1 MRAVVALA
9 LLLGLGPAWAAEG
22 ITFDA
27 LDTDNGRWTLDQ
39 GTQIR
44 PDGLHLTRSKIVWAY
59 DATDGYLELHTE
71 HVSGP
76 PEQAYGLCFRC
87 ARRNGEPNVS
97 GYVFY
102 ITSNGGWRLLKL
114 RGGNY
119 EPMVDWQACPFLHQ
133 GLGEWNILGVLCRG
147 SQFKLYING
156 RAVALANDT
165 DFPSGGAGPANA
177 GGEGSDVAYRYLI
190 IDPNARQPDQAWRIP
205 SDEVRPE
212 PLAGAPPAGATTSPA
227 TPSGGGTRPTLGGT
241 VRPDDEQADL
251 VTITL
256 NAILGPDGRPLANL
270 SPANFQ
276 VFEDGAPREVV
287 SVGQVSAG
295 TRTTVDLAFLLD
307 QTGSMGTEIRGV
319 ADSVVRFADYIAGR
333 GVGIRLAGMAFR
345 DDVDVAGACGFT
357 TDFTQ
362 LKVWALKLRAT
373 GGDDPP
379 ENGLEAIMAA
389 VRSLQWR
396 PEAQRL
402 LVIVT
407 DAPMHT
413 RLHGRSRF
421 NPEEVTNEL
430 RTGGFAVHTVSSN
443 QTSSPSAVDPRD
455 LANATGGLWVPLP
468 VSGRVDLTKLPL
480 TDVVL
485 GGQVVKFRAP
495 QTGAEHRV
503 RLVLLLDGRP
513 AAEQEFNCRY

>member
-1 MRAVVALA
+1 MRAAVALG
-9 LLLGLGPAWAAEG
+9 LLLGLCPVWAAEG

-39 GTQIR
+39 WTQIR

-59 DATDGYLELHTE
+59 DATDGYIELHTE

-87 ARRNGEPNVS
+87 ARPNGEPNVS
-97 GYVFY
+97 GYVLY
-102 ITSNGGWRLLKL
+102 IASNGGWRLLKL

-156 RAVALANDT
+156 RAVAMANDT

-190 IDPNARQPDQAWRIP
+190 IDPNARQPEQAWRIP
-205 SDEVRPE
+205 SDEARPE
-212 PLAGAPPAGATTSPA
+212 PLAGAPPSGSTTSPA
-227 TPSGGGTRPTLGGT
+227 SPSGGGTRPTLGGS
-241 VRPDDEQADL
+241 VRPDEEQADL
-251 VTITL
+251 ITITL

-333 GVGIRLAGMAFR
+333 GVGIRLAGIAFR
-345 DDVDVAGACGFT
+345 DDVDLAGSCGFT
-357 TDFTQ
+357 SDFGQ
-362 LKVWALKLRAT
+362 LKSWALGLRAA
-373 GGDDPP
+373 GGDDTP
-379 ENGLEAIMAA
+379 ESGLEAMMAA

-402 LVIVT
+402 LVVIT

-413 RLHGRSRF
+413 RLNGRSQLD
-421 NPEEVTNEL
+421 PATVAAEL
-430 RTGGFAVHTVSSN
+430 RAGGFAVHVVSTGMPLSG
-443 QTSSPSAVDPRD
+443 TIVDAKVI
-455 LANATGGLWVPLP
+455 ANATGGLWVRLP
-468 VSGRVDLTKLPL
+468 TSGRVNLTTLPL

-485 GGQVVKFRAP
+485 GGQVVRFRATP
-495 QTGAEHRV
+495 TNAEHRV

-513 AAEQEFNCRY
+513 VAEQEFNCRY